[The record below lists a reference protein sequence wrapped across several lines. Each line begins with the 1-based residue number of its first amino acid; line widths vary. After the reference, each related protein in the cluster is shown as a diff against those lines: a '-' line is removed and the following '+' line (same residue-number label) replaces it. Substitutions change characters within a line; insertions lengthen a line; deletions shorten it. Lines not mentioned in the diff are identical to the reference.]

1 MNISPQTIEADVDR
15 DKLRNIWIPDE
26 DEHLHIP
33 QAEPIKHT
41 QTLQACHNKTIFINK
56 KKESLTWYF
65 KNSPNTIL
73 LTNTEK
79 YILSK
84 NYFHE

>member
-1 MNISPQTIEADVDR
+1 MNISRQTIEADVDR

-41 QTLQACHNKTIFINK
+41 QTQEYSKHVTIKLF
-56 KKESLTWYF
+56 L
-65 KNSPNTIL
+65 
-73 LTNTEK
+73 
-79 YILSK
+79 
-84 NYFHE
+84 